1 MLAKKGIISNI
12 MSDPIPIDRLA
23 NEIRNIYISDKD
35 QSEKEIEKFLTRRFK
50 DLSGPES
57 VSVLNKLIAE
67 FDTKRQ
73 NGIDSLCIDDRI
85 MSRIFSFLLG
95 RDVPR
100 TDLSSTELMERL
112 AESLKTIFDSLNQ
125 LIDVINM
132 TLTGETCGDQ
142 TIRQVIGFHLEGE
155 GQGKSLES
163 YIGQINKA
171 FLTVQRSFKKTAQIK
186 VSQILEEIDPD
197 RISAQAGG
205 GLKIGPLRKAEYY
218 EIYEEK
224 FRKIKKWFK
233 SGRFMEEFLR
243 EFEKNCQ
250 NLMEK

>member
-1 MLAKKGIISNI
+1 

-23 NEIRNIYISDKD
+23 NEIRNIYISDKN
-35 QSEKEIEKFLTRRFK
+35 QSEKQIEKFLRTRFK
-50 DLSGPES
+50 ELNGPES
-57 VSVLNKLIAE
+57 LDVLNKLIAE
-67 FDTKRQ
+67 FDSRHPNRIDNLSMD
-73 NGIDSLCIDDRI
+73 NGI
-85 MSRIFSFLLG
+85 MSRTFSFLLG

-125 LIDVINM
+125 LINVINM
-132 TLTGETCGDQ
+132 TFTGETSGDQ

-155 GQGKSLES
+155 GQGKSLEN
-163 YIGQINKA
+163 YLAQINEA
-171 FLTVQRSFKKTAQIK
+171 FLTAQRSFKKTAKIK
-186 VSQILEEIDPD
+186 VGQILEEIDPD
-197 RISAQAGG
+197 QISTQEGG
-205 GLKIGPLRKAEYY
+205 GLKIGPFRKAEYY

-224 FRKIKKWFK
+224 FRKIKKWFE

>member
-1 MLAKKGIISNI
+1 

-23 NEIRNIYISDKD
+23 NEIRNIYISDKN
-35 QSEKEIEKFLTRRFK
+35 QSEKQIEKFLTNRFK
-50 DLSGPES
+50 ELSGPES
-57 VSVLNKLIAE
+57 LDVLNKLIDE
-67 FDTKRQ
+67 FDNRHPIR
-73 NGIDSLCIDDRI
+73 IDNSIIPRT
-85 MSRIFSFLLG
+85 FSFLLG
-95 RDVPR
+95 RDVSR
-100 TDLSSTELMERL
+100 TDLSSTELIERL

-125 LIDVINM
+125 LIGVINM
-132 TLTGETCGDQ
+132 TLTGETFGDQ

-171 FLTVQRSFKKTAQIK
+171 FLTVQRSFKKTAQVK

-197 RISAQAGG
+197 RICAQAGG
-205 GLKIGPLRKAEYY
+205 GLKIGALRRAEYY
-218 EIYEEK
+218 EIYEET
-224 FRKIKKWFK
+224 FRKIKKWFE

-250 NLMEK
+250 NLMEE

>member
-1 MLAKKGIISNI
+1 

-23 NEIRNIYISDKD
+23 NEIRNIYISDKN
-35 QSEKEIEKFLTRRFK
+35 QSEKQIEKFLTNRFK
-50 DLSGPES
+50 ELSGPES
-57 VSVLNKLIAE
+57 LDVLNKLIDE
-67 FDTKRQ
+67 FDNRHPIR
-73 NGIDSLCIDDRI
+73 IDNSIIPRT
-85 MSRIFSFLLG
+85 FSFLLG
-95 RDVPR
+95 RDVSR
-100 TDLSSTELMERL
+100 TDLSSTELIERL

-125 LIDVINM
+125 LIGVINM
-132 TLTGETCGDQ
+132 TLTGETFGDQ

-155 GQGKSLES
+155 EQTKSLES
-163 YIGQINKA
+163 YLGQINEA

-186 VSQILEEIDPD
+186 VGQILEEIDPD
-197 RISAQAGG
+197 RISAQGGG

-224 FRKIKKWFK
+224 FRRIKKWFE

>member
-1 MLAKKGIISNI
+1 M
-12 MSDPIPIDRLA
+12 PIDRLA
-23 NEIRNIYISDKD
+23 NEIRNIYISDKN
-35 QSEKEIEKFLTRRFK
+35 QSEKQIEKFLSNKFK
-50 DLSGPES
+50 ELNGPES
-57 VSVLNKLIAE
+57 LNVLNKLIAE
-67 FDTKRQ
+67 FDSRRPNRIDNLSMD
-73 NGIDSLCIDDRI
+73 NGIMART
-85 MSRIFSFLLG
+85 FSFLLG

-112 AESLKTIFDSLNQ
+112 AESLNTIFDSLNQ
-125 LIDVINM
+125 LIGVINT
-132 TLTGETCGDQ
+132 TLTGETSGDQ

-171 FLTVQRSFKKTAQIK
+171 FLTVQRSFKKTAQII
-186 VSQILEEIDPD
+186 VGQILEEIDPD
-197 RISAQAGG
+197 QISTQEGG
-205 GLKIGPLRKAEYY
+205 GLKIGPFRKAEYY

-224 FRKIKKWFK
+224 FRKIKKWFE
-233 SGRFMEEFLR
+233 SGRFMEDFLR

>member
-1 MLAKKGIISNI
+1 

-23 NEIRNIYISDKD
+23 NEIRNIYISDKN
-35 QSEKEIEKFLTRRFK
+35 QSEKQIEKFLSNRFK
-50 DLSGPES
+50 ELNGPES
-57 VSVLNKLIAE
+57 LNVLNKLITE
-67 FDTKRQ
+67 FDSRHPNRIDNLSMD
-73 NGIDSLCIDDRI
+73 NGI
-85 MSRIFSFLLG
+85 MSQTFSFLLG

-125 LIDVINM
+125 LINVINM
-132 TLTGETCGDQ
+132 TLTGETSGDQ

-186 VSQILEEIDPD
+186 VGQILEEIDPD
-197 RISAQAGG
+197 QISTKEGG
-205 GLKIGPLRKAEYY
+205 GLKIGPFRKAEYY

-224 FRKIKKWFK
+224 FRKIKKWFE

>member
-1 MLAKKGIISNI
+1 

-23 NEIRNIYISDKD
+23 NEIRNIYISDKN
-35 QSEKEIEKFLTRRFK
+35 QSEKQIEKFLTNRFK
-50 DLSGPES
+50 ELSGPES
-57 VSVLNKLIAE
+57 LDVLNKLIDE
-67 FDTKRQ
+67 FDNRHPIR
-73 NGIDSLCIDDRI
+73 IDNSIIPRT
-85 MSRIFSFLLG
+85 FSFLLG
-95 RDVPR
+95 RDVSR
-100 TDLSSTELMERL
+100 TDLSSTELIERL

-125 LIDVINM
+125 LIGVINM
-132 TLTGETCGDQ
+132 TLTGETFGDQ

-155 GQGKSLES
+155 EQTKSLES
-163 YIGQINKA
+163 YLGQINEA

-186 VSQILEEIDPD
+186 VGQILEEIDPD
-197 RISAQAGG
+197 RISAQGGG

-224 FRKIKKWFK
+224 FRRIKKWFE

-243 EFEKNCQ
+243 EFEKKCQ

>member
-1 MLAKKGIISNI
+1 MTDP
-12 MSDPIPIDRLA
+12 MSINRLA
-23 NEIRNIYISDKD
+23 NEIRNVYISDKD
-35 QSEKEIEKFLTRRFK
+35 HSEKEIEKFLTRRFK

-57 VSVLNKLIAE
+57 FSVLNKLITK
-67 FDTKRQ
+67 FDTTRQ
-73 NGIDSLCIDDRI
+73 NGIDDLCIDSQI

-125 LIDVINM
+125 LIDVINR
-132 TLTGETCGDQ
+132 TLTGETSGDQ
-142 TIRQVIGFHLEGE
+142 TIRQVIGFHLEGD

-186 VSQILEEIDPD
+186 LGQILEEFDPD
-197 RISAQAGG
+197 RICAQAGG

-218 EIYEEK
+218 EIYEET
-224 FRKIKKWFK
+224 FRKIKKWFE

-250 NLMEK
+250 NLMEE

>member
-1 MLAKKGIISNI
+1 

-23 NEIRNIYISDKD
+23 NEIRNIYISDKN
-35 QSEKEIEKFLTRRFK
+35 QSEKQIEKFLTNRFK
-50 DLSGPES
+50 ELSGPES
-57 VSVLNKLIAE
+57 LDVLNKLIDE
-67 FDTKRQ
+67 FDNRHPIR
-73 NGIDSLCIDDRI
+73 IDNSIIPRT
-85 MSRIFSFLLG
+85 FSFLLG
-95 RDVPR
+95 RDVSG
-100 TDLSSTELMERL
+100 TDLSSTELIERL

-125 LIDVINM
+125 LIGVINM
-132 TLTGETCGDQ
+132 TLTGETFGDQ

-155 GQGKSLES
+155 EQTKSLES
-163 YIGQINKA
+163 YLGQINEA

-186 VSQILEEIDPD
+186 VGQILEEIDPD
-197 RISAQAGG
+197 RISAQGGG

-224 FRKIKKWFK
+224 FRRIKKWFE

>member
-1 MLAKKGIISNI
+1 

-23 NEIRNIYISDKD
+23 NEIRNIYISDKN
-35 QSEKEIEKFLTRRFK
+35 QSEKQIEKFLSNRFK
-50 DLSGPES
+50 ELNGPETLN
-57 VSVLNKLIAE
+57 VLNQLITE
-67 FDTKRQ
+67 FDSRHPNRIDNLSMD
-73 NGIDSLCIDDRI
+73 NGI
-85 MSRIFSFLLG
+85 MSRTFSFLLG

-100 TDLSSTELMERL
+100 TDLSSTELLERL
-112 AESLKTIFDSLNQ
+112 AESLNTIFDSLNQ
-125 LIDVINM
+125 LINVINM
-132 TLTGETCGDQ
+132 TLTGETAGDQ

-171 FLTVQRSFKKTAQIK
+171 FLTVQRSFKKTAQII
-186 VSQILEEIDPD
+186 VGQILEEIDPD
-197 RISAQAGG
+197 QISTQEGG
-205 GLKIGPLRKAEYY
+205 GLKLGPFRKAEYY

-224 FRKIKKWFK
+224 FRKIKKWFE
-233 SGRFMEEFLR
+233 SGRFMEDFLR

>member
-1 MLAKKGIISNI
+1 MTNT
-12 MSDPIPIDRLA
+12 MSDLIPIDRLA
-23 NEIRNIYISDKD
+23 NEIRNIYHSDKD
-35 QSEKEIEKFLTRRFK
+35 QPEKEIEKFLTGRFK
-50 DLSGPES
+50 QLSGSES
-57 VSVLNKLIAE
+57 LDVLNKLIAE
-67 FDTKRQ
+67 FDTTRQ
-73 NGIDSLCIDDRI
+73 NEIDKLCIDNQI

-95 RDVPR
+95 RDVSR

-112 AESLKTIFDSLNQ
+112 AQTLKTIFDSLNQ

-132 TLTGETCGDQ
+132 TLTGETYGDQ
-142 TIRQVIGFHLEGE
+142 TIRQVIGFHLEGDE
-155 GQGKSLES
+155 QKKSLES

-186 VSQILEEIDPD
+186 VLQILEEIDPD
-197 RISAQAGG
+197 RICAQAGG

-218 EIYEEK
+218 EIYEET
-224 FRKIKKWFK
+224 FRKIKKWFE

-250 NLMEK
+250 NLMEE

>member
-1 MLAKKGIISNI
+1 
-12 MSDPIPIDRLA
+12 MSDSIPINRLA
-23 NEIRNIYISDKD
+23 NEIRNIYISDRN
-35 QSEKEIEKFLTRRFK
+35 QSEKQIETFLNNKFK
-50 DLSGPES
+50 GLSGPES
-57 VSVLNKLIAE
+57 VTVLNKLIAE
-67 FDTKRQ
+67 FESSHQK
-73 NGIDSLCIDDRI
+73 GIDNLSIDNHI

-95 RDVPR
+95 RDVSGS
-100 TDLSSTELMERL
+100 DLSSTELMERL
-112 AESLKTIFDSLNQ
+112 AETLKTIFDSLNQ
-125 LIDVINM
+125 LISVINT
-132 TLTGETCGDQ
+132 TLTGETSGEQ

-186 VSQILEEIDPD
+186 LGQILQEIDPD
-197 RISAQAGG
+197 RISDQAGG

-224 FRKIKKWFK
+224 YRKIKKWFE

-243 EFEKNCQ
+243 EFEKHCQ
-250 NLMEK
+250 HLMEE

>member
-1 MLAKKGIISNI
+1 

-23 NEIRNIYISDKD
+23 NEIRNIYISDKN
-35 QSEKEIEKFLTRRFK
+35 QSEKQIEKFLSNRFK
-50 DLSGPES
+50 ELNGPES
-57 VSVLNKLIAE
+57 LDVLNKLITE
-67 FDTKRQ
+67 FDSRHP
-73 NGIDSLCIDDRI
+73 NGVDNLSMDNGI
-85 MSRIFSFLLG
+85 MSRTFSFLLG

-125 LIDVINM
+125 LINVINM
-132 TLTGETCGDQ
+132 TFTGETSGDQ

-155 GQGKSLES
+155 GQGKSLEN
-163 YIGQINKA
+163 YLAQINEA
-171 FLTVQRSFKKTAQIK
+171 FLTAQRSFKKTVKTI
-186 VSQILEEIDPD
+186 VGQILEEIDPD
-197 RISAQAGG
+197 HISTQEGG
-205 GLKIGPLRKAEYY
+205 GLKIGPFRKAEYY

-224 FRKIKKWFK
+224 FRKIKKWFE
-233 SGRFMEEFLR
+233 SGRFMEDFLR

>member
-1 MLAKKGIISNI
+1 MTDP
-12 MSDPIPIDRLA
+12 MSINRLA
-23 NEIRNIYISDKD
+23 NEIRNVYISDKD
-35 QSEKEIEKFLTRRFK
+35 HSEKEIEKFLTRRFK

-57 VSVLNKLIAE
+57 FSVLNKLITK
-67 FDTKRQ
+67 FDTTRQ
-73 NGIDSLCIDDRI
+73 NGIDDLCIDSQI

-125 LIDVINM
+125 LIDVINR
-132 TLTGETCGDQ
+132 TLTGETSGDQ
-142 TIRQVIGFHLEGE
+142 TIRQVIGFHLEGD

-186 VSQILEEIDPD
+186 LGQILEEIDPD
-197 RISAQAGG
+197 RICAQAGG

-218 EIYEEK
+218 EIYEET
-224 FRKIKKWFK
+224 FRKIKKWFE

-250 NLMEK
+250 NLMEE

>member
-1 MLAKKGIISNI
+1 VPARQRITADTMTDSIS
-12 MSDPIPIDRLA
+12 IDRLA
-23 NEIRNIYISDKD
+23 HEIRSLYISDKD
-35 QSEKEIEKFLTRRFK
+35 QSEKKIEKFLTGRFRE
-50 DLSGPES
+50 LSGPES
-57 VSVLNKLIAE
+57 VAVLNKLMAE
-67 FDTKRQ
+67 FDTGPQ
-73 NGIDSLCIDDRI
+73 NGIDNLSIDNEI
-85 MSRIFSFLLG
+85 MSRMLSFLLG

-112 AESLKTIFDSLNQ
+112 AESLKTVFDSLNQ
-125 LIDVINM
+125 LINVINI
-132 TLTGETCGDQ
+132 TLTGEACGDQ

-171 FLTVQRSFKKTAQIK
+171 FLTVQRSLKETARIK
-186 VSQILEEIDPD
+186 LGQILEEIDPD
-197 RISAQAGG
+197 RISTQGGG

-224 FRKIKKWFK
+224 FRKIKKWFE

-250 NLMEK
+250 NLMEE

>member
-35 QSEKEIEKFLTRRFK
+35 QSEKEIEKFLTSRFK

-57 VSVLNKLIAE
+57 LDVLNKLIAE

-73 NGIDSLCIDDRI
+73 NGIDSLCIDNRI

-95 RDVPR
+95 RDVRR

-132 TLTGETCGDQ
+132 TLTGETAGDQ
-142 TIRQVIGFHLEGE
+142 TIRQVIGFHLKGE
-155 GQGKSLES
+155 GQGKSLET
-163 YIGQINKA
+163 YIGQIKKA
-171 FLTVQRSFKKTAQIK
+171 FLTVQSSFKKTAQIK
-186 VSQILEEIDPD
+186 VGQILEEIDPD
-197 RISAQAGG
+197 RISAQGGG

-218 EIYEEK
+218 EIYEERY
-224 FRKIKKWFK
+224 RKIKKWFE

-250 NLMEK
+250 NLMEE